1 MSIPTRLCG
10 DVFFFLLQD
19 ETECMWMFML
29 LKNVRRTFVIC
40 LSLLTGFCLHYRHA
54 NSSEPIGRRIRYSAG
69 STFSAPEN
77 QEPGKMVEKMAVVG
91 INLSCDWLRA
101 VAPWLAAPWLQ
112 AFGVLESIRALYQK
126 TEGLLHNIYIYVYI
140 HL

>member
-1 MSIPTRLCG
+1 
-10 DVFFFLLQD
+10 
-19 ETECMWMFML
+19 
-29 LKNVRRTFVIC
+29 
-40 LSLLTGFCLHYRHA
+40 
-54 NSSEPIGRRIRYSAG
+54 
-69 STFSAPEN
+69 
-77 QEPGKMVEKMAVVG
+77 MVEKMAVVG